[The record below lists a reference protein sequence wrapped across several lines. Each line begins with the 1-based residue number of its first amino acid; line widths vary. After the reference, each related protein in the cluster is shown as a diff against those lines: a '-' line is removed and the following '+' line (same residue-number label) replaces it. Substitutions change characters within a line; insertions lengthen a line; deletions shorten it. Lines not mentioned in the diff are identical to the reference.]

1 MKSLIETIEY
11 ATAVKHQGLRYLRGR
26 ISNPAVVAEYKA
38 RMSAVGWTGVDL
50 ANGSC
55 VALATDH
62 GTFVM
67 GVLVDIDAAEE
78 GAIKTPAAQALLS
91 KVSITAAGKTWI
103 RVEDIP
109 KYLAAWDIPDRDR
122 G

>member
-1 MKSLIETIEY
+1 VKSLIETIEY

-38 RMSAVGWTGVDL
+38 RMSAVGWTGVD
-50 ANGSC
+50 
-55 VALATDH
+55 
-62 GTFVM
+62 
-67 GVLVDIDAAEE
+67 AAEE
-78 GAIKTPAAQALLS
+78 GAIKTPSAQALLS